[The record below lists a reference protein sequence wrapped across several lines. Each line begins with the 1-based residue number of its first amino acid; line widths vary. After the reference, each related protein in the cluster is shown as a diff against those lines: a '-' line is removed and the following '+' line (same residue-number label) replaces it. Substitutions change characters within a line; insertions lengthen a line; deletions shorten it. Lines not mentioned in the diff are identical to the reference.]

1 MVPDE
6 QNDLIFFKV
15 YENYKVIA
23 DDFCSIIG
31 YLKEN
36 TLLMITCED
45 KSAAGEQMRQKS

>member
-23 DDFCSIIG
+23 DDFFSIIG
-31 YLKEN
+31 YLLKK
-36 TLLMITCED
+36 TLC
-45 KSAAGEQMRQKS
+45 